1 MKQIIQHILFPDD
14 DALFNYRELF
24 YRHDGMVTEGGKRGI
39 LCLNKYGTVEF
50 CTYFNGVS
58 YGKWRQYTTIS
69 QILLNL
75 IVEGEFEITLC
86 GYSLVNGIPARKV
99 LGKQHIVSDGNEK
112 VCVEYPESREE
123 ILGFEIRAFSELKIL
138 GGYYEG
144 VFEAE
149 NVKDIEL
156 ALSTT
161 TCWKE
166 EYIIKNIQRL
176 KKGILDL
183 DEEISGHFNIHIVDN
198 GRTLKR
204 EDFPDDGRIYYHPNK
219 NVGGAG
225 GYARGMI
232 ECCRQIPKATHVLLM
247 DDDVMILPESI
258 YRTYVLLKNVKEEYS
273 SSFVGGAM
281 LVMEEKNFQHEDMG
295 TVDDI
300 GTFIPLKPR
309 FNHFSLF
316 DNLCNEKTYHG
327 NNKYQAWWYC
337 CIPMKIIEK
346 NGLPLPLFIRGDDV
360 EYSLR
365 CKADIMTMNGIGIWH
380 MGFYGKYSASMNVYQ
395 ECRNLLIAQATSG
408 ILPRVDLV
416 GRIKKMYRD
425 NILKHNYGA
434 AELSLK
440 AFEDYMKGP
449 AFIMQDRGEAI
460 IKENGELNLK
470 LCPLEQMKDVGINLY
485 EDPYWDSQR
494 GFLKKWLYRITYNG
508 HRFWPERLLGKKPVV
523 IPFDFGYT
531 PSKMAMKRTYLAV
544 NPIQQTGSICEINK
558 KKFRELQRRYYR
570 DFLYYN
576 LHQKDIVNR
585 YRKASKVMTSEKF
598 WRKYLGI

>member
-1 MKQIIQHILFPDD
+1 MKQIIQHIIFPDD

-24 YRHDGMVTEGGKRGI
+24 YRHGGIVMEGGKKGI

-58 YGKWRQYTTIS
+58 YGKWRLYTTIN

-75 IVEGEFEITLC
+75 MAEGDFEITLC

-99 LGKQHIVSDGNEK
+99 LGKRHIVSDGK
-112 VCVEYPESREE
+112 DIVCVEYPENQEQ
-123 ILGFEIRAFSELKIL
+123 ILGFEISAFSELEIL

-149 NVKDIEL
+149 NVKDVEL

-166 EYIIKNIQRL
+166 EFIIKNIQRL
-176 KKGILDL
+176 KEGILDL
-183 DEEISGHFNIHIVDN
+183 DEEISRHFNIHIVDN

-204 EDFPDDGRIYYHPNK
+204 EDFPDDNRIYYHPNK

-232 ECCRQIPKATHVLLM
+232 ECRHQIPNATHVLLM

-258 YRTYVLLKNVKEEYS
+258 YRTYVLLKNVKEKYS
-273 SSFVGGAM
+273 NSFVGGAM
-281 LVMEEKNFQHEDMG
+281 LIMEEKNIQHEDSGM
-295 TVDDI
+295 VDDI
-300 GTFIPLKPR
+300 GSFIPLKPR
-309 FNHFSLF
+309 FNHLELS
-316 DNLCNEKTYHG
+316 DNLRNEKTYYG
-327 NNKYQAWWYC
+327 SNKYQAWWYC

-380 MGFYGKYSASMNVYQ
+380 MGFYGKYSASMNIYQ
-395 ECRNLLIAQATSG
+395 ECRNLLIAQAASG
-408 ILPRVDLV
+408 ILPKVNLAR
-416 GRIKKMYRD
+416 RIKKLYRD
-425 NILKHNYGA
+425 NILRHNYGA

-440 AFEDYMKGP
+440 AFEDYMRGP
-449 AFIMQDRGEAI
+449 AFIMQDRGEEI
-460 IKENGELNLK
+460 IKENGKLNLK
-470 LCPLEQMKDVGINLY
+470 LQPLEQLESMGANIY
-485 EDPYWDSQR
+485 EDPYWDSRR

-508 HRFWPERLLGKKPVV
+508 HRFWPERLLGRKPVA
-523 IPFDFGYT
+523 IPFDFEYR
-531 PSKMAMKRTYLAV
+531 PSKMAMKRICVAV
-544 NPIQQTGSICEINK
+544 NPVQQTGCVCEIDRK
-558 KKFRELQRRYYR
+558 RFRELQRRYYR
-570 DFLYYN
+570 DFLCYS
-576 LHQKDIVNR
+576 LRRKDIVDR
-585 YRKASKVMTSEKF
+585 YRKAGKTITSEEF